1 MRKSIQTKFLIL
13 FIGIIFIASIS
24 SLLLVSAFSRNT
36 LIDKME
42 NQLLNTSKTI
52 SLLTQNTNLS
62 LEEII
67 ENVKNPFYDIYIYR
81 NPDHTPPPHFDDN
94 RALDINGTQVFF
106 SMDKKNPLPLAMMR
120 VQDDYVVLSAHTSN
134 NEIIYFRNS
143 TITVL
148 IICAFIGSILILI
161 AVGQI
166 TKPVKRL
173 SRATKEVAQGNF
185 DVCVQSNTQDEIGQ
199 LTNDFNK
206 MIIELRNMEVLR
218 KDFISNVSHE
228 FKTPIA
234 SIQGFTRLLK
244 TKDLTPEEFNEYTD
258 VIIAESNRLS
268 NMTSNILKL
277 SRIENASIMKDGTEF
292 SLDEQIRR
300 TLLLLENEWSKKNIE
315 LDLDL
320 HSIQYKGDE
329 ELTAQIWINLLS
341 NAIKFSHD
349 GGEIRITLE
358 KENNNIKAVIA
369 DNGIGIPKAAQ
380 NRIFE
385 KFYQSETSHV
395 NEGNGLGLS
404 IVKQIVEHC
413 NGTISFESEEGK
425 GTTFTVIL

>member
-349 GGEIRITLE
+349 GGEIRIILE

>member
-277 SRIENASIMKDGTEF
+277 SRIENASIIKDGTEF

-358 KENNNIKAVIA
+358 KENKNIKAVIA

>member
-358 KENNNIKAVIA
+358 KENKNIKAVIA

>member
-67 ENVKNPFYDIYIYR
+67 ENVKNPFYDIYIYS

-358 KENNNIKAVIA
+358 KENKNIKAVIA